1 MPNTVQM
8 ASNKRMRSQRPRVE
22 PNRNGKEINKMKGF
36 LMIFCCIAKLM
47 PCPVVI
53 RESSSSSSWEQV
65 QRCTGRHNVERES
78 KLEDSTGF
86 LPLELRRGG
95 RILSESKGTEDT
107 RRAWLTEST
116 KQGPY
121 GLMVTKV

>member
-1 MPNTVQM
+1 MPGTVQM
-8 ASNKRMRSQRPRVE
+8 TSNKRMNSQRPRVE
-22 PNRNGKEINKMKGF
+22 PNRNGKEINTMKGF
-36 LMIFCCIAKLM
+36 LMIFCCIARLM

-53 RESSSSSSWEQV
+53 RESSSSSRWEKV
-65 QRCTGRHNVERES
+65 QRCTARHHVERES

-121 GLMVTKV
+121 GLTVT